1 MRQAMDTKDRRGVIA
16 QIVSPYL
23 FLTGSWIY
31 GQITNIDRYRQIVLT
46 NRTENLDIF
55 PFNPIF
61 SYGDLLLPQ
70 KVFIRLGNN
79 GFKDVYR
86 NFFCGLLTKHAA
98 RLMHCHFGYCGV
110 EFLDVKRKLKL
121 PMVTSFYGSDMSFLP
136 RDPQWKK
143 KYEVFFGEG
152 ERFLVEG
159 THMKAGLLEL
169 GCPEKRI
176 IVQHLGVDLQQLP
189 MVPRT
194 ICPDGM
200 VRILVA
206 ATFREKKG
214 IPYALEAFARVRQ
227 KHKNMRLTL
236 MGDASEDARDK
247 VEKEKILEVL
257 GKYDL
262 HESVTW
268 VGFQPHNVFRE
279 QLMRHDLFLSPSVL
293 ACDGDSEGG
302 SPVSITEAQATGM
315 PVLST
320 FHADI
325 PEVVLDGKSGLL
337 SPERDIEALTANL
350 EFLVTHPEKR
360 EEMGRQ
366 GRSHIEKEYNVKI
379 QAKKL
384 QEIYSSILSSKN
396 LLCSI
401 FAVFGLPF
409 GVTFI

>member
-1 MRQAMDTKDRRGVIA
+1 MDTKDRKGVIA
-16 QIVSPYL
+16 HIVTPYL

-31 GQITNIDRYRQIVLT
+31 SQITNIDRYRQIVLT
-46 NRTENLDIF
+46 NRTENLDTF
-55 PFNPIF
+55 PFDPIF
-61 SYGDLLLPQ
+61 SYGDLLLFQ

-86 NFFCGLLTKHAA
+86 NFFYGLLKKHAA

-110 EFLDVKRKLKL
+110 EFLDVKRKLEL
-121 PMVTSFYGSDMSFLP
+121 PMVTSFYGSDMSYLP

-143 KYEVFFGEG
+143 KYEVVFGEG

-169 GCPEKRI
+169 GCPEERI

-189 MVPRT
+189 TVPRT
-194 ICPDGM
+194 VCPDGM
-200 VRILVA
+200 VRVLVA
-206 ATFREKKG
+206 GTFREKKG
-214 IPYALEAFARVRQ
+214 IPYALEAFALVRQ
-227 KHKNMRLTL
+227 KHKNMHLTL
-236 MGDASEDARDK
+236 MGDAGDDTRDK

-257 GKYDL
+257 RNYDL
-262 HESVTW
+262 QESVTW
-268 VGFQPHNVFRE
+268 LGFQPHNVFRE

-315 PVLST
+315 PVLSS

-325 PEVVLDGKSGLL
+325 PEVVLDGQSGLL
-337 SPERDIEALTANL
+337 SPERDIDALTANL
-350 EFLVTHPEKR
+350 EFLVTHPEKW
-360 EEMGRQ
+360 EEMGRH

-379 QAKKL
+379 QARKL

-396 LLCSI
+396 LLWSI
-401 FAVFGLPF
+401 FAILGLPF
-409 GVTFI
+409 GMTVA

>member
-1 MRQAMDTKDRRGVIA
+1 
-16 QIVSPYL
+16 
-23 FLTGSWIY
+23 
-31 GQITNIDRYRQIVLT
+31 LT

-61 SYGDLLLPQ
+61 SYKDVSLLQ

-86 NFFCGLLTKHAA
+86 NFFCLLLKKHAA
-98 RLMHCHFGYCGV
+98 RLMHSHFGYCGV
-110 EFLDVKRKLKL
+110 EFLDMKRKLDL
-121 PMVTSFYGSDMSFLP
+121 PMVTSFYGSDMSLLP

-143 KYEVFFGEG
+143 KYEVLFGEG

-159 THMKAGLLEL
+159 PDMKEGLLEL

-176 IVQHLGVDLQQLP
+176 VAQHLGVDLQQFP

-194 ICPDGM
+194 IRPDGI

-206 ATFREKKG
+206 GTFREKKG
-214 IPYALEAFARVRQ
+214 IPYALEAFARVKQ
-227 KHKNMRLTL
+227 KHKNMHLTL
-236 MGDASEDARDK
+236 IGDASVDARDK
-247 VEKEKILEVL
+247 VEKTKILEVL
-257 GKYDL
+257 RKYDL
-262 HESVTW
+262 YESVTCL
-268 VGFQPHNVFRE
+268 GFQPHNVFRE
-279 QLMRHDLFLSPSVL
+279 QLIRHDIFLSPSVE
-293 ACDGDSEGG
+293 ASDGDSEGG

-315 PVLST
+315 PVLAT

-325 PEVVLDGKSGLL
+325 PEVVLDGETGLL

-350 EFLVTHPEKR
+350 EFLVTHPEKW

-366 GRSHIEKEYNVKI
+366 SRSHIEKEYDVKI

-396 LLCSI
+396 LLYSI
-401 FAVFGLPF
+401 FATLGLSFGM
-409 GVTFI
+409 TFA

>member
-1 MRQAMDTKDRRGVIA
+1 MGTKDRKVIA
-16 QIVSPYL
+16 HIVTPYL

-31 GQITNIDRYRQIVLT
+31 SQITNIDRYRQIVLT

-55 PFNPIF
+55 PFDPIY
-61 SYGDLLLPQ
+61 SYGDLLLRQ

-86 NFFCGLLTKHAA
+86 NFFCGLLKKHDA

-110 EFLDVKRKLKL
+110 ELLDVKRKLEL
-121 PMVTSFYGSDMSFLP
+121 PMVTTFYGSDMSFLP
-136 RDPQWKK
+136 RDPQWRK
-143 KYEVFFGEG
+143 KYELLFREG

-159 THMKAGLLEL
+159 THMKTGLVEL
-169 GCPEKRI
+169 GCPEDLI

-189 MVPRT
+189 AVPRT
-194 ICPDGM
+194 IRPDGM

-206 ATFREKKG
+206 GTFREKKG

-227 KHKNMRLTL
+227 KHKNMSLTL

-268 VGFQPHNVFRE
+268 LGFQPHNVFRE

-302 SPVSITEAQATGM
+302 SPVSITEAQATSM

-337 SPERDIEALTANL
+337 SPERDIDALTANL
-350 EFLVTHPEKR
+350 EFLVTHPEKW

-379 QAKKL
+379 QARKL

-396 LLCSI
+396 LLWSI
-401 FAVFGLPF
+401 FAMLGLPF
-409 GVTFI
+409 GMTVA